1 MSCGVCNV
9 SCTARQ
15 LTPGYVYYVCQGKIN
30 LSHAHLHERYLSRFI
45 PAKQLDE
52 LIWQDLCQLMTHP
65 EIITS
70 ALQRAQGGGWLPQ
83 ELQARRENLRRGQLA
98 VQTQLDRLT
107 EAYLN
112 QIVPLPEYQR
122 RRADLDSKL
131 QGMHD
136 LEKQL
141 VHQVDRRNELSG
153 LTGPIETFCRR
164 VQAGLNNASFE
175 QRRKLV
181 ELLVDRVIV
190 KNENVEIRYVIP
202 TSPAGEHVRFCH
214 LRKDYFSAIIGTRD
228 GWIGIESTEARPS
241 LTQPDEQ
248 IPHLAKRIV
257 TPVLGGYLGLL
268 LLEHPASIQYGCDRT
283 QMIGQKVLQPKAI
296 IHRNGHP
303 DEGIILDHFLG
314 GSVIWDFIRSTREVI
329 GFQNAAAGHS
339 IHLLNVATVP
349 IVDKLP
355 HGVRLPMGSTIS
367 SYQRYPG
374 HSIFC
379 VVIL

>member
-1 MSCGVCNV
+1 MRRGRQAKYRAGILLPWTRPIYGYQTDPDRPRDPAKVTLNEAETAIVREIFAFYLQEDTTLHGLVQHLHTMGFPAPHGGEYWSTATARGILTNPAYTGRVYVGRTRRVKSLLRRSAIRPIGKQGGSYVKVPEEEWILVAVIPAIIESHQFEQVQAKLSHNQQTASRNNTTHQYLLRALVSCGVCNV

-30 LSHAHLHERYLSRFI
+30 LSHAHLHERCLSRFI

-153 LTGPIETFCRR
+153 LTAPIETFCRR
-164 VQAGLNNASFE
+164 VQAGLDNASFE
-175 QRRKLV
+175 QKRKLV

-190 KNENVEIRYVIP
+190 KNENVE
-202 TSPAGEHVRFCH
+202 
-214 LRKDYFSAIIGTRD
+214 
-228 GWIGIESTEARPS
+228 
-241 LTQPDEQ
+241 
-248 IPHLAKRIV
+248 
-257 TPVLGGYLGLL
+257 
-268 LLEHPASIQYGCDRT
+268 
-283 QMIGQKVLQPKAI
+283 
-296 IHRNGHP
+296 
-303 DEGIILDHFLG
+303 
-314 GSVIWDFIRSTREVI
+314 
-329 GFQNAAAGHS
+329 
-339 IHLLNVATVP
+339 
-349 IVDKLP
+349 
-355 HGVRLPMGSTIS
+355 
-367 SYQRYPG
+367 
-374 HSIFC
+374 
-379 VVIL
+379 